1 MLVSIMSCCNS
12 STFIPGSAVFHLL
25 AESAAAAAAAT
36 LHQLPDVSVHQ
47 SLTEPNDSSFAGVGA
62 VRFCRLFRGAK
73 LAPSIGLRTISAV
86 IGPQGMTSSLLMM
99 SLILAL
105 PKIGCGLA
113 ILSLTLV
120 EVTSR

>member
-1 MLVSIMSCCNS
+1 MAKPYLSSHPPPQVRKRLGVSGVRIAP
-12 STFIPGSAVFHLL
+12 FV
-25 AESAAAAAAAT
+25 
-36 LHQLPDVSVHQ
+36 
-47 SLTEPNDSSFAGVGA
+47 PNDSSLAGVGV

-73 LAPSIGLRTISAV
+73 LAPSIGRRTISAV